1 MSHADDDGATASDV
15 EGPLYVDDPPW
26 REKPVRVY
34 EDYEGMG
41 DADVLF
47 VRGSVTVGR
56 RHAAARRGHRHLA
69 DRARRRLRHLGRA
82 PAGVQLP
89 RALEGRGARTAP
101 TSSRRCCR
109 SPTRCRPTGRSGATS
124 RRSASTR
131 GGRRTSTSRST
142 RRATQPLVTQVFFP
156 DDPYLENDTIGAV
169 KPALVRP
176 GRARGRPPGLPVRH
190 RAAAGGVS
198 RFASCS
204 LGERRFAALV
214 EGDVVRPLRGVVG
227 ARRARRRLEV
237 LADPPLTDETR
248 AARRRDAAARR
259 ARARARSSASG

>member
-1 MSHADDDGATASDV
+1 MSHTDDDGATASDV

-26 REKPVRVY
+26 REAPVRVY

-47 VRGSVTVGR
+47 VRGSVDLGR
-56 RHAAARRGHRHLA
+56 R
-69 DRARRRLRHLGRA
+69 RRRCPTRSSTSGRPGPTA
-82 PAGVQLP
+82 ATTSGTSASPSSTSAG
-89 RALEGRGARTAP
+89 AGGSAGRRAP

-109 SPTRCRPTGRSGATS
+109 SPTPCRPRGRWGATW

-142 RRATQPLVTQVFFP
+142 RRGHEPLVTQVFFP

-176 GRARGRPPGLPVRH
+176 GRARGRPPGLPRSTSCCGRRREPLRELRRR
-190 RAAAGGVS
+190 RA
-198 RFASCS
+198 
-204 LGERRFAALV
+204 
-214 EGDVVRPLRGVVG
+214 PLRGAG
-227 ARRARRRLEV
+227 RGRRR
-237 LADPPLTDETR
+237 P
-248 AARRRDAAARR
+248 AAARHR
-259 ARARARSSASG
+259 